1 MREAQWTLSPGW
13 VAGSVRA
20 RHLLSR
26 RIGRER
32 ARAVAGSPSLE
43 DALAALSGSA
53 YGRYVRPGMGLAR
66 AQRAVAETALWH
78 IRVLAGWAPPG
89 AQDAIRALAAWFE
102 LANIEDRLAFLAG
115 GEATSPFALGGLA
128 TAWPRL
134 AEARTVSDVRGA
146 LAASPW
152 GDPGGPEPADLRL
165 GLRLAW
171 ARRVLQSVPEA
182 GDWAAGAVAL
192 VVARERFLAGRPA
205 DDLATHRPPGIGVE
219 WAEAGSLRTLREALP
234 AQAAWA
240 LGVVE
245 EPADLWRA
253 EVAWWR
259 RVDQDVEGLA
269 HAPLMGEPMVIGSVV
284 GLGVDAWR
292 TAAALESA
300 ARGGAGDSYDAFE
313 AVA

>member
-1 MREAQWTLSPGW
+1 VREAQWTLSPGW

-20 RHLLSR
+20 RSLLSR
-26 RIGRER
+26 RIGREQ
-32 ARAVAGSPSLE
+32 ARAVAGSASLE
-43 DALAALSGSA
+43 DALGALSGSA
-53 YGRYVRPGMGLAR
+53 YGRFVRPGMGLAR
-66 AQRAVAETALWH
+66 AQRAAAETVLWH

-115 GEATSPFALGGLA
+115 GEPTTPFTLGGLA

-134 AEARTVSDVRGA
+134 AEARTVAEVRDV
-146 LAASPW
+146 LAGSPW
-152 GDPGGPEPADLRL
+152 GDPGGREPADVRL

-171 ARRVLQSVPEA
+171 GRRVLQSVPDA

-192 VVARERFLAGRPA
+192 LVARELFLAGRSA
-205 DDLATHRPPGIGVE
+205 DDLATHRPPGIGLH

-234 AQAAWA
+234 AQSAWA
-240 LGVVE
+240 LGAVE

-259 RVDQDVEGLA
+259 RVEQDAESLV

-300 ARGGAGDSYDAFE
+300 ARGGTGESYDAFE

>member
-1 MREAQWTLSPGW
+1 VREAQWSLSPGW

-26 RIGRER
+26 RIGGER

-43 DALAALSGSA
+43 DALGALSGSP
-53 YGRYVRPGMGLAR
+53 YGRFVRPGMGLAR

-89 AQDAIRALAAWFE
+89 ALEPIRALAAWFE

-115 GEATSPFALGGLA
+115 GEATTPFTLGGLA

-134 AEARTVSDVRGA
+134 ADARTVTDVRGA
-146 LAASPW
+146 LSTSPW
-152 GDPGGPEPADLRL
+152 GDPGGREPSDVRL

-171 ARRVLQSVPEA
+171 GRRVLQSVPEA

-192 VVARERFLAGRPA
+192 LVARELFLAGRSA
-205 DDLATHRPPGIGVE
+205 DDLAGHRPPGIGLAWRDASSVK
-219 WAEAGSLRTLREALP
+219 TLREALP

-240 LGVVE
+240 LDGVE
-245 EPADLWRA
+245 EPTELWRA

-259 RVDQDVEGLA
+259 RVERDAEGLA
-269 HAPLMGEPMVIGSVV
+269 HAPLMGEPMAIGSVV

-292 TAAALESA
+292 TAAALRSA
-300 ARGGAGDSYDAFE
+300 AHGGAADSYEAFE
-313 AVA
+313 AIA

>member
-1 MREAQWTLSPGW
+1 VREAQWSLSPGW

-32 ARAVAGSPSLE
+32 ARAVAESALLE

-53 YGRYVRPGMGLAR
+53 YGRLVRPGMDLAR
-66 AQRAVAETALWH
+66 AQRAVAETTLWH

-89 AQDAIRALAAWFE
+89 AQEAIRALAAWFE

-115 GEATSPFALGGLA
+115 GDAATPFALGGLA

-134 AEARTVSDVRGA
+134 ADARTLSEVRTVLVG
-146 LAASPW
+146 SPW
-152 GDPGGPEPADLRL
+152 GDPGSQEPADVRIA
-165 GLRLAW
+165 LRLAW
-171 ARRVLQSVPEA
+171 GRRVLQSVPDA

-192 VVARERFLAGRPA
+192 LVAREMFLARRPP
-205 DDLATHRPPGIGVE
+205 DDLVTRRPPGIGRD
-219 WAEAGSLRTLREALP
+219 WSDAGSVRALRDVLP

-240 LGVVE
+240 LGAVE

-253 EVAWWR
+253 EAAWWR
-259 RVDQDVEGLA
+259 RVEQDAEGLV

-300 ARGGAGDSYDAFE
+300 ARGGAADSYDAFE
-313 AVA
+313 AIA

>member
-1 MREAQWTLSPGW
+1 MPATCCRGASAVSGPGRSP
-13 VAGSVRA
+13 R
-20 RHLLSR
+20 
-26 RIGRER
+26 
-32 ARAVAGSPSLE
+32 SPSLE

-152 GDPGGPEPADLRL
+152 GDPGDAEPADLRL

-182 GDWAAGAVAL
+182 GDWAAGAVRA
-192 VVARERFLAGRPA
+192 AGRTRAVPGRA
-205 DDLATHRPPGIGVE
+205 APPDDLATHRPPGIGVE
-219 WAEAGSLRTLREALP
+219 WAAGR
-234 AQAAWA
+234 Q
-240 LGVVE
+240 
-245 EPADLWRA
+245 PADAAR
-253 EVAWWR
+253 
-259 RVDQDVEGLA
+259 
-269 HAPLMGEPMVIGSVV
+269 GSAGAGRV
-284 GLGVDAWR
+284 GLGRRRGARRPVARRGGVVAARRTGRRGSRACAAHGRADGRSAASSAWASTR
-292 TAAALESA
+292 GARPRRWNPRRAAAP
-300 ARGGAGDSYDAFE
+300 GTPYDAFD